1 MLFLENNAILIIFFN
16 MLIGLLLIVYTLYV
30 SFKLHKSIESLF
42 LTLTSIIIFALISTF
57 IIEAS
62 WINMSPIVNS
72 SLDKLKLIL
81 GFFSLLGFF
90 YLQSKK
96 SITKSIDIGKIFDK
110 LDELLLIFDCTGSLN
125 YCNCNESISFINEKN
140 KTKINIKA
148 ISSILPEGYSSLKPS
163 EWFNFENNIAN
174 HIIIGNPILKRNKI
188 IGLTVLIYDIK
199 TEIELLD
206 KIKHQNNKLADAN
219 IQLSSY
225 ASISRQF
232 ENEKLNIEIMKKVQK
247 NLIFDLDKIM
257 VDIDNAAS
265 EMDFI
270 EVADSLRQI
279 NKNVRASVRSLSDVE
294 GG

>member
-1 MLFLENNAILIIFFN
+1 MIIRWTRFSTQSN
-16 MLIGLLLIVYTLYV
+16 TGP
-30 SFKLHKSIESLF
+30 LHL
-42 LTLTSIIIFALISTF
+42 
-57 IIEAS
+57 
-62 WINMSPIVNS
+62 SPIDLAS
-72 SLDKLKLIL
+72 
-81 GFFSLLGFF
+81 
-90 YLQSKK
+90 
-96 SITKSIDIGKIFDK
+96 TKSIDIGKIFDK

-140 KTKINIKA
+140 KTEINIKA

-232 ENEKLNIEIMKKVQK
+232 ENEKLNIKIMKKVQK